1 MEKSSI
7 KIISNITLK
16 SRYEKNPLAYL
27 PFDLLP
33 SDFRDVRLNHQLTP
47 YQRQQMIKK
56 LFWTETV
63 VDEED

>member
-1 MEKSSI
+1 M
-7 KIISNITLK
+7 LK
-16 SRYEKNPLAYL
+16 SRYEKNPIAYR
-27 PFDLLP
+27 PYDLLP
-33 SDFRDVRLNHQLTP
+33 AVNQDARLNHNLTP

>member
-16 SRYEKNPLAYL
+16 SLYEKNPKAYL
-27 PFDLLP
+27 PYDLLP
-33 SDFRDVRLNHQLTP
+33 AVDKDARLNHKLTP
-47 YQRQQMIKK
+47 YQEKQLIKK
-56 LFWTETV
+56 LFWTEII

>member
-7 KIISNITLK
+7 KIISNIMLK
-16 SRYEKNPLAYL
+16 SRYEKNPIAYR
-27 PFDLLP
+27 PYDLLP
-33 SDFRDVRLNHQLTP
+33 AVNQDARLNHNLTP